1 MTTSGIIR
9 NDGGRERDRIVR
21 PANPSAPQVGA
32 LNHECRRDWEAGVSG
47 QENVL
52 FLF

>member
-1 MTTSGIIR
+1 MAASGIIR
-9 NDGGRERDRIVR
+9 NDAGRERGRIVR
-21 PANPSAPQVGA
+21 PGNPSAPQVGA
-32 LNHECRRDWEAGVSG
+32 PDHEYRRDWEAGVSG